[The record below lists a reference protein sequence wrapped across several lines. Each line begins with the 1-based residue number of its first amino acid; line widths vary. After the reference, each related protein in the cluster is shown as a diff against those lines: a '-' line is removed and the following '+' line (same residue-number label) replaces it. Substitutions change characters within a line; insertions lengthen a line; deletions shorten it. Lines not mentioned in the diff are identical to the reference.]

1 METKR
6 FFSFLKR
13 WKRLDSSWSME
24 LASLDVHFRGSGKA
38 KLLEEAMGKESEAEK
53 DWKAMRQKDG
63 TIPLA
68 WKVYRDRTVQFK
80 ARQIYATGLT
90 FVRESHSAWISQKSP
105 QSAMEYAAERAEP
118 NGTHRLSELAA
129 LLSDVKRLPDL
140 GFPDLA
146 GLQDMPEELFS
157 EASMLAADFVDLV
170 VQSMVQLAWDT
181 SWWSQV
187 KNALDEFRSTWASV
201 FALEKVLLPQVPE
214 AVRRAEDVEL
224 RLTLSG
230 SEMPELS
237 QLYWLLE
244 GVAWQY
250 VREVVGL
257 LEHGKWHPDQV
268 LQDPRQRAALN
279 SLLAR
284 DKDKIMPV
292 GPPPSDASIS
302 AYNRFRKKKLI
313 TQAVFSPQTNAMK
326 AKRSMEQGRPFDVG
340 YPTPD
345 VDPLIDLNELHG
357 PSQKKRKRRKTPGS
371 VQQEGGTAVATN
383 QNDDGEVADPTEGG
397 ARLENDDGEVAD
409 PTEGGARLD
418 TKSLLLLP
426 ASKLSSYIA
435 ASAWASLTFFEQAM
449 SKGQWEALETQLGR
463 RWLGGLLHEGQVYR
477 LMDHAGGEKRDA
489 VCLGFY
495 GYAAMFWEVKA
506 VEVTARGFKVFSM
519 KDTRD
524 WETKNKL

>member
-1 METKR
+1 
-6 FFSFLKR
+6 
-13 WKRLDSSWSME
+13 ME

-170 VQSMVQLAWDT
+170 VQSMVQLA
-181 SWWSQV
+181 
-187 KNALDEFRSTWASV
+187 
-201 FALEKVLLPQVPE
+201 
-214 AVRRAEDVEL
+214 VRRAEDVEL

-257 LEHGKWHPDQV
+257 LEHGKWHPDQ
-268 LQDPRQRAALN
+268 
-279 SLLAR
+279 
-284 DKDKIMPV
+284 DKIMPV

>member
-1 METKR
+1 
-6 FFSFLKR
+6 
-13 WKRLDSSWSME
+13 
-24 LASLDVHFRGSGKA
+24 
-38 KLLEEAMGKESEAEK
+38 
-53 DWKAMRQKDG
+53 
-63 TIPLA
+63 
-68 WKVYRDRTVQFK
+68 
-80 ARQIYATGLT
+80 
-90 FVRESHSAWISQKSP
+90 
-105 QSAMEYAAERAEP
+105 
-118 NGTHRLSELAA
+118 
-129 LLSDVKRLPDL
+129 
-140 GFPDLA
+140 
-146 GLQDMPEELFS
+146 
-157 EASMLAADFVDLV
+157 
-170 VQSMVQLAWDT
+170 
-181 SWWSQV
+181 
-187 KNALDEFRSTWASV
+187 
-201 FALEKVLLPQVPE
+201 
-214 AVRRAEDVEL
+214 
-224 RLTLSG
+224 
-230 SEMPELS
+230 
-237 QLYWLLE
+237 
-244 GVAWQY
+244 
-250 VREVVGL
+250 
-257 LEHGKWHPDQV
+257 
-268 LQDPRQRAALN
+268 
-279 SLLAR
+279 
-284 DKDKIMPV
+284 MPV

-397 ARLENDDGEVAD
+397 ARL
-409 PTEGGARLD
+409 D

-435 ASAWASLTFFEQAM
+435 APAWASLTFFEQAM